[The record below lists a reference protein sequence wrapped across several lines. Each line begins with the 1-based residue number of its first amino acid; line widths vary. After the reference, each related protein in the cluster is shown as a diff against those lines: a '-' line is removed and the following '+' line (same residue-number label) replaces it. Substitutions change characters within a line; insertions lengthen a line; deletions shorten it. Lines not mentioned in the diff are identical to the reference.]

1 MDPNNSQDSQEQSK
15 DLSTS
20 QNQPHATRSIKY
32 KLSRKYKAF
41 ADAYLLTLNASEA
54 YRVVF
59 KPKHPEYAYKRAYA
73 LLRDEGISRYVDE
86 ALASS
91 CEANYRPE
99 AIKEGIQTLAQ
110 TARRESDRL
119 RAYELMSKISGL
131 INDNQQAQ
139 VNFFDGDVMA
149 LARKRLSERKKDSQ
163 KEVVIDTESSQVLE
177 TKEDTESMS
186 YNRGYGQT
194 VSNDSVLSTNGNE
207 TDGQAE
213 AQRDGDN
220 GMVGDEGTPGEGR
233 VETPTHGLK

>member
-1 MDPNNSQDSQEQSK
+1 MSTDSQEQA
-15 DLSTS
+15 DTPEPA
-20 QNQPHATRSIKY
+20 QNPNQNLPAVNRQVKY
-32 KLSRKYKAF
+32 KLSRKHKRF
-41 ADAYLLTLNASEA
+41 ADTYLLTLNATEA
-54 YRVVF
+54 YKIVF
-59 KPKHPEYAYKRAYA
+59 KPKCPEYAYKNAYK
-73 LLRDEGISRYVDE
+73 LLRIEGISRYVDE

-163 KEVVIDTESSQVLE
+163 KEVVIDTESSQVIE
-177 TKEDTESMS
+177 TKEDTAQMS
-186 YNRGYGQT
+186 YNKGYG
-194 VSNDSVLSTNGNE
+194 SDPKSVLSTN
-207 TDGQAE
+207 TD
-213 AQRDGDN
+213 AQTDEQKDSFKVEDVDAG
-220 GMVGDEGTPGEGR
+220 EGTPRGGVGEGPPA
-233 VETPTHGLK
+233 TPGN